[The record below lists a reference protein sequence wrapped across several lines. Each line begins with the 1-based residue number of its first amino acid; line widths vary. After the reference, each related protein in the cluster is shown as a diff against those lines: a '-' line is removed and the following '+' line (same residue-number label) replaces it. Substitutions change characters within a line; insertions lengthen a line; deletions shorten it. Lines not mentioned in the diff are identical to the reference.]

1 MKLRHE
7 VARFA
12 VGGVLGFIVDA
23 GIVHLLV
30 RDIGWNPYL
39 ARVLSFLMAASVT
52 WTWNRHVT
60 FAHRR
65 HHGLAGEWLR
75 WIGVMVFGAAINYGI
90 YALLIATV
98 ATVRAWPVLGVATGS
113 ACAAAVNFA
122 GARGVVFNKPEM
134 MP

>member
-12 VGGVLGFIVDA
+12 VGGVLGFVVDA

-30 RDIGWNPYL
+30 RGVGWNPYV
-39 ARVLSFLMAASVT
+39 ARVLSFVVAASVT
-52 WTWNRHVT
+52 WGWNRSIT

-65 HHGLAGEWLR
+65 HHGAGAEWLR
-75 WIGVMVFGAAINYGI
+75 WVGVMAVGAALNYGI
-90 YALLIATV
+90 YALLVATV
-98 ATVRAWPVLGVATGS
+98 ATVHVWPVLGVAAGS
-113 ACAAAVNFA
+113 ACAAVVNFA

-134 MP
+134 TP